1 MEIPTGKP
9 QPPPSPGGVCFLWR
23 QLQKEKQAILFWFL
37 MMIAFG
43 FSGSWQDAGMPEGTG
58 MKVCEVSQVKQ
69 QVTKGAQDAEDPK
82 L

>member
-1 MEIPTGKP
+1 
-9 QPPPSPGGVCFLWR
+9 
-23 QLQKEKQAILFWFL
+23 
-37 MMIAFG
+37 MIAFG